1 MEIKTTYNLGDK
13 LYKLEN
19 GSTLKTIEIV
29 GIRVYVDDE
38 DKINTQYAVRNDSQS
53 YSHYFYWENEL
64 KKYGYFDSV
73 EELKKDAMLK
83 LLNI

>member
-13 LYKLEN
+13 LYKLEAGN
-19 GSTLKTIEIV
+19 TLKTIEIV
-29 GIRVYVDDE
+29 GIRVYVDGI
-38 DKINTQYAVRNDSQS
+38 DKIKTQYLAKSEGQIMNT
-53 YSHYFYWENEL
+53 YYWEYEFT
-64 KKYGYFDSV
+64 KYGYFDSI